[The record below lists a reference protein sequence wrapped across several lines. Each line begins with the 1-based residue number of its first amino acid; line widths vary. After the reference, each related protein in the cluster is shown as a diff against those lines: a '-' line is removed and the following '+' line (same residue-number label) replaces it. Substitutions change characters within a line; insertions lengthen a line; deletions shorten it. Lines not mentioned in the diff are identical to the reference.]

1 MSTCSVSDVPNAY
14 VWTLEL
20 PLVRPYADRH
30 SSQQV
35 SAEKINKFAIS
46 KDEYMG
52 VLGKELTAKKLKEE
66 FSLLKTDMLM
76 EPRISLFWSKLM
88 REEWE

>member
-1 MSTCSVSDVPNAY
+1 MQIA
-14 VWTLEL
+14 
-20 PLVRPYADRH
+20 H

-35 SAEKINKFAIS
+35 SAEQINKFAIS

-52 VLGKELTAKKLKEE
+52 VFGKELTAKNLKEE
-66 FSLLKTDMLM
+66 FLLLKTYMLM

-88 REEWE
+88 REEWD